1 MLFKCHIMV
10 CHSKLIKHC
19 FGKRQPLVQIFN
31 GMPVWLCDFPILNMS
46 WTLKVHFC
54 KSGMVYFVYLDFVG
68 PSALYICITLEITG
82 SLHSF
87 FWNHWCVIVIRT
99 RFSNTENVFWL
110 AILGYWLNCQKHFG
124 EAFWLQ
130 KRLVVLLFRFGN
142 YFFQI

>member
-31 GMPVWLCDFPILNMS
+31 GRPVWLCDFPILNMS
-46 WTLKVHFC
+46 CPLKVHFC
-54 KSGMVYFVYLDFVG
+54 KSGMVYFDLGFCWAIRFVHMYNIG
-68 PSALYICITLEITG
+68 NYWIS
-82 SLHSF
+82 SLFLLKSLV
-87 FWNHWCVIVIRT
+87 CVIVIRT

-130 KRLVVLLFRFGN
+130 KRLVVLLFQFGN